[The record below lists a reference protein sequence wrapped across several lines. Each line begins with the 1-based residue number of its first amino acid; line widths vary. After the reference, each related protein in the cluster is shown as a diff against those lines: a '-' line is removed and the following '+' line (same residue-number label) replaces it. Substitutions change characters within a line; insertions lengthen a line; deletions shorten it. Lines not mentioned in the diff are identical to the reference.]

1 MRLQEENLRLREENR
16 QLKAA
21 AELLSR
27 IVFHDHAYWEKQ
39 EDGSEAGPF
48 CSSCWSDGKL
58 HRAQINYVEHGEVH
72 FVCRRHKAN
81 DSFRVP
87 EHLVNIGDLSSYK
100 QSGVS
105 HPDQDSYGPD
115 GWMR

>member
-1 MRLQEENLRLREENR
+1 MASFIVPKSTTSNTE
-16 QLKAA
+16 KCI
-21 AELLSR
+21 LS
-27 IVFHDHAYWEKQ
+27 
-39 EDGSEAGPF
+39 AG
-48 CSSCWSDGKL
+48 G
-58 HRAQINYVEHGEVH
+58 
-72 FVCRRHKAN
+72 KAN